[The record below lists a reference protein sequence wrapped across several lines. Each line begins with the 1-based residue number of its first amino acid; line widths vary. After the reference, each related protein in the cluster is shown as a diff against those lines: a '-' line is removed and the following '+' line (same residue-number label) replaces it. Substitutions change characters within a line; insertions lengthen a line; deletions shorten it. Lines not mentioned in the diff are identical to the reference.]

1 MSEGWSDLGAGWVA
15 MVSRAYGAWRRG
27 FNAVLLL
34 ALVLPA
40 TFLAFGLASG
50 AAHAKQPVILALGDS
65 LTAGYGLELQ
75 DSFPARLQ
83 TALHAAGIKARV
95 VNAGVSGDTSAGAL
109 RRVDWLMTQ
118 KPDLVIVEFGG
129 NDGLRGLDPA
139 ETKRNLE
146 AVIIR
151 IRQRG
156 ARVLLA
162 GMLAPPN
169 LGRDY
174 GAAFNAVFP
183 QLAKRHKVE
192 FYPFF
197 LDGVAAKP
205 ALNLADGIHPNAK
218 GVSVIVERILPYVRR
233 ALGEAG

>member
-1 MSEGWSDLGAGWVA
+1 MLTVAFAAGIW
-15 MVSRAYGAWRRG
+15 
-27 FNAVLLL
+27 L
-34 ALVLPA
+34 
-40 TFLAFGLASG
+40 SG
-50 AAHAKQPVILALGDS
+50 TAHAGQRVILALGDS
-65 LTAGYGLELQ
+65 LTAGYGLTQQ

-83 TALHAAGIKARV
+83 AALRAAGVDARV

-109 RRVDWLMTQ
+109 RRVDWLMAQ

-139 ETKRNLE
+139 ETLRNLE
-146 AVIIR
+146 GVIVKVR
-151 IRQRG
+151 RHG

-183 QLAKRHKVE
+183 ELAKRHKVD

>member
-1 MSEGWSDLGAGWVA
+1 MGRVEMAP
-15 MVSRAYGAWRRG
+15 RAYGAWRRG
-27 FNAVLLL
+27 FNALLLL

-40 TFLAFGLASG
+40 AILAPGTVR
-50 AAHAKQPVILALGDS
+50 AKQPVILALGDS
-65 LTAGYGLELQ
+65 LTAGYGLTQQ

-83 TALHAAGIKARV
+83 AALRTTGIEARV

-118 KPDLVIVEFGG
+118 KPDLVIVEFGA

-139 ETKRNLE
+139 ETKRNLDSLI
-146 AVIIR
+146 VR
-151 IRQRG
+151 VRQQG

-183 QLAKRHKVE
+183 QLAKRHKVV

-197 LDGVAAKP
+197 LDGVVAKP
-205 ALNLADGIHPNAK
+205 ALNLGDGIHPNAK

>member
-1 MSEGWSDLGAGWVA
+1 MA
-15 MVSRAYGAWRRG
+15 SRPYGAWRRG
-27 FNAVLLL
+27 FNVLLIL
-34 ALVLPA
+34 ALALPVGM
-40 TFLAFGLASG
+40 FASG
-50 AAHAKQPVILALGDS
+50 AAQARQQVILALGDS
-65 LTAGYGLELQ
+65 LTAGYGLMQQ

-83 TALHAAGIKARV
+83 AALRAGGIEARV

-139 ETKRNLE
+139 ETKRNLD
-146 AVIIR
+146 AVIAR
-151 IRQRG
+151 VRQHG

-183 QLAKRHKVE
+183 QLAKRHKVV

-218 GVSVIVERILPYVRR
+218 GVAVIVERILPYVRR